1 MPRFPVLSRPRPGRL
16 LLLAGLLA
24 LVGLLALA
32 VAACGDAAPE
42 LTAPA
47 GISSSSSAASSAS
60 SASSAPGTS
69 AEPVLAPELTVT
81 LFDGTVFNLAEHLS
95 RDGRPV
101 LLHLWGVECPTCRE
115 QMPYLDEASR
125 RHPEVLFLGVSVQ
138 DDPATAAACA
148 ADEGFSYPLGADPD
162 GTVAAAFTCPELP
175 AIFLIGSDG
184 TLLGAVYGSLSPDD
198 IESLV
203 TDYLAG

>member
-1 MPRFPVLSRPRPGRL
+1 MPRIPAPSRHRPGRL
-16 LLLAGLLA
+16 LLL
-24 LVGLLALA
+24 VGLFALA

-47 GISSSSSAASSAS
+47 GSSSSS
-60 SASSAPGTS
+60 PGTR
-69 AEPVLAPELTVT
+69 AEPVLAPDLTVT

-101 LLHLWGVECPTCRE
+101 LLHLWGVECPACRE
-115 QMPYLDEASR
+115 QMPYLDEAAR

-162 GTVAAAFTCPELP
+162 GAVAAAFPCPELP
-175 AIFLIGSDG
+175 ATFLIGSDG

-203 TDYLAG
+203 ADHLAG